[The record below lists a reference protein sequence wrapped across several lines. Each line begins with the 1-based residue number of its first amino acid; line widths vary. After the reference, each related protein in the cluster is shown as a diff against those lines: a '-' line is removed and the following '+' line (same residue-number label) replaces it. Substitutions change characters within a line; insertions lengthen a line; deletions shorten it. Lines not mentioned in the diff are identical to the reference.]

1 MKCYPQTKETP
12 IMRVLIVSK
21 SDKTG
26 GAAVAAYRLM
36 EALNNNGV
44 KARMLV
50 RRKDTENISVEELGN
65 GIMGQ
70 RHFLWERLIIYFN
83 RKFNRDHLFEIDIAN
98 SGTDITK
105 SKAFQ
110 DADVIHLHWINQGM
124 LSLHNIR
131 KILDS
136 GKPVVWTMHDI
147 WPATAI
153 CHYSN
158 GCYRYKGQCKECKLL
173 PGGGGENDLAAKVW
187 RRKQAML
194 SGHSISYVAC
204 SKWLAAEAKQSAL
217 LAGQH
222 ISAIPNAIDT
232 HVFKPSEKAA
242 ARKTFNLPEDKKV
255 ILFCAQKATDER
267 KGMDYLAEAL
277 NIMVQQQPL
286 IKEQAVV
293 AVMGAHAE
301 DIASL
306 LPLPVMP
313 LGYVADDK
321 QIVEAYNAAD
331 VFVLPSVED
340 NLPNTI
346 MEAMACGVPCVGF
359 KTGGIPEMIDHQKNG
374 YVATYRD
381 AESLAQGM
389 AWVLQHPSYPD
400 LAAQAVRKVVTTY
413 SQTAVAL
420 RYIEVYNQALAF
432 KHYSI

>member
-1 MKCYPQTKETP
+1 
-12 IMRVLIVSK
+12 MRVLIVST

-50 RRKDTENISVEELGN
+50 RKKDTDNISVEELGH
-65 GIMGQ
+65 GIMGR
-70 RHFLWERLIIYFN
+70 RHFLWERLIIYLN

-98 SGTDITK
+98 SGTNITK
-105 SKAFQ
+105 TKAFQ
-110 DADVIHLHWINQGM
+110 DADIIHLHWINQGM
-124 LSLHNIR
+124 LSLHDIR

-147 WPATAI
+147 WPATAL

-158 GCYRYKGQCKECKLL
+158 GCNRYKGQCKECKLL
-173 PGGGGENDLAAKVW
+173 PGGGGENDLSAKVW

-194 SGHSISYVAC
+194 NGHAISYVAC

-217 LAGQH
+217 LTGQH
-222 ISAIPNAIDT
+222 IYSIPNAIDT
-232 HVFKPSEKAA
+232 HVFRPTGKSE
-242 ARKTFNLPEDKKV
+242 ARKAFGLPQDKRI
-255 ILFCAQKATDER
+255 ILFCAQKVTDKR

-277 NIMVQQQPL
+277 NIMVQQQPQL
-286 IKEQAVV
+286 KEEAVV
-293 AVMGAHAE
+293 AVMGGHAE
-301 DIASL
+301 DIAPL
-306 LPLPVMP
+306 LPIEVMP
-313 LGYVADDK
+313 LGYITDDK
-321 QIVEAYNAAD
+321 QIVEAYNTAD

-359 KTGGIPEMIDHQKNG
+359 KTGGIPEMIDHMKNG
-374 YVATYRD
+374 YVANYRD
-381 AESLAQGM
+381 AASLAQGIL
-389 AWVLQHPSYPD
+389 WTLQHATD
-400 LAAQAVRKVVTTY
+400 TGLVEQAVKKVVTTY

>member
-1 MKCYPQTKETP
+1 MNRHLLTKERP
-12 IMRVLIVSK
+12 NMRVLIVST

-50 RRKDTENISVEELGN
+50 RQKDTDNISVEELGN
-65 GIMGQ
+65 GLMGK
-70 RHFLWERLIIYFN
+70 RHFLWERLVIYLN

-105 SKAFQ
+105 SKAFR

-124 LSLHNIR
+124 LSLRDVR

-194 SGHSISYVAC
+194 NGHTVSYVAC

-217 LAGQH
+217 LTGQH
-222 ISAIPNAIDT
+222 ITAIPNAIDT
-232 HVFKPSEKAA
+232 HVFRPIDKSE
-242 ARKTFNLPEDKKV
+242 ARKTFNLPEGKK
-255 ILFCAQKATDER
+255 IIMFCAQKVTDKR

-277 NIMVQQQPL
+277 DRMVKQQPAL
-286 IKEQAVV
+286 KNEAAV
-293 AVMGAHAE
+293 AVMGGRAE
-301 DIASL
+301 EIASL

-313 LGYVADDK
+313 LGYIADDR

-374 YVATYRD
+374 YVATCRD
-381 AESLAQGM
+381 AESLAQGIL
-389 AWVLQHPSYPD
+389 WTLQHAEEAN